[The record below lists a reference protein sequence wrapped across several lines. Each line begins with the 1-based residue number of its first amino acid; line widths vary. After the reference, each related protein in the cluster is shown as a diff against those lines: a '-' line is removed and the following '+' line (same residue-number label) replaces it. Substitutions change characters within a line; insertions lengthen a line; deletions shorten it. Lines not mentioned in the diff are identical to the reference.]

1 MTSHVFFCH
10 SFLLSNST
18 NQDVFLFQLRAFQQI
33 RSTIIHPNEVNKS
46 LQEITKQCKEMIH
59 ITLLRR
65 NIPWFVEFF
74 TELLL
79 QIGLVPIQ
87 ETDDDI
93 LNNVTDKDKL
103 QKLHRRFTSK
113 VGGVVGSSSTRSA
126 SQRYRSSQRLSLDSS
141 DTRSVG
147 STGLGIGQSKTDNSN
162 IAASMKTRTNMT
174 SPDEYF
180 TGHQEF
186 FYRFIRFVDSYSFS
200 IHLRNRIVSV
210 ITTMWSLDDWKGL
223 EERIMKLQMLSK
235 FLGVLAF
242 SPNWV
247 ETENNSLLGES
258 SLSAPGDM
266 IEDLS
271 TPFFDMK
278 QFIEKGWKEQRLIIT
293 IPWIISYLQ
302 MMSWDESSMK
312 RTYYRD
318 IFSLMRNI
326 HKWCIEQILVGCNY
340 HTFNLLLLALQLES
354 FFSEV
359 VGLGEIE
366 CHSSNNLPAQDDGD
380 NISNSLDTY
389 NIGFTSSFIIS
400 SSSHLED
407 LQKLIYD
414 LSRFGGNILIATGA
428 SKKLK
433 PYVLSSYPTSISFS
447 LIGEKQL
454 QESIHDSNTTEK
466 GFHREDN
473 KIIGK
478 MVDSFFHQHKDLQ
491 SICDFIIDLS
501 LKSASKDIE
510 KLGLDSRVKES
521 YLKYSV
527 NTEDGEMVILSDPI
541 DIDWYLKILRN
552 VELDTCESAIL
563 DFNRMIHNYISNAMK
578 AVIPAHVNNQ
588 VKDIATKISFKHAYR
603 KGESVITSFIR
614 GEVKKCIEEHVKRGQ
629 AMAST
634 FKYDKTL
641 TLNNVRLSYG
651 CDFTKLES
659 SVQALYV
666 FLSNTNE
673 SPVKDDDQKSVQEF
687 MEQLDGAKNWDKYDV
702 SIVVPVQS
710 EMRRIMKDLLIKLI
724 SIAKYLLH
732 YKQNV
737 SNESPHDNSPN
748 NPPLDIQD
756 TMDLICNMATSNLFP
771 TEIRQFSN
779 FICQPIVLRSILL
792 WLDADGYKGKNLTMI
807 SKAVTCSAIQKSHL
821 KMKLME
827 LLKSCTISQKMSI
840 NCLCILGALTV

>member
-1 MTSHVFFCH
+1 
-10 SFLLSNST
+10 
-18 NQDVFLFQLRAFQQI
+18 
-33 RSTIIHPNEVNKS
+33 
-46 LQEITKQCKEMIH
+46 MIH
-59 ITLLRR
+59 ITLFKR

-113 VGGVVGSSSTRSA
+113 VGGVVGNSSTRSA

-141 DTRSVG
+141 DTRSIG
-147 STGLGIGQSKTDNSN
+147 STGIGIGQSNTDNSN
-162 IAASMKTRTNMT
+162 IAASMNTRTNMT

-247 ETENNSLLGES
+247 ETENNGWLGGS

-266 IEDLS
+266 IEDVT

-278 QFIEKGWKEQRLIIT
+278 HFIEKGWKEQRLIVT

-302 MMSWDESSMK
+302 MMSWDESSMT
-312 RTYYRD
+312 RAYYRD

-326 HKWCIEQILVGCNY
+326 HKWCIEQILGGCNY

-366 CHSSNNLPAQDDGD
+366 CHSSNNLPAQDDDGG

-400 SSSHLED
+400 SSTHLEA
-407 LQKLIYD
+407 LQKLISD

-433 PYVLSSYPTSISFS
+433 PYVLSSYPSSISFS

-454 QESIHDSNTTEK
+454 QESIHDTNTAGK
-466 GFHREDN
+466 SFHREDN

-478 MVDSFFHQHKDLQ
+478 MVDSFFHQHKELQ

-501 LKSASKDIE
+501 LKSASKEID

-521 YLKYSV
+521 YLKHSV
-527 NTEDGEMVILSDPI
+527 NTDDGKMMILSDPV

-552 VELDTCESAIL
+552 VELDTYESATL
-563 DFNRMIHNYISNAMK
+563 DFNRMLHNYISNAMK
-578 AVIPAHVNNQ
+578 AVIPPHVNNQ
-588 VKDIATKISFKHAYR
+588 VKEIATKISFKHAYR

-614 GEVKKCIEEHVKRGQ
+614 GEVKKCIDEHVKRGQ

-641 TLNNVRLSYG
+641 TLNDVRLSYG

-659 SVQALYV
+659 SVQVLLV
-666 FLSNTNE
+666 FLTNTNNE
-673 SPVKDDDQKSVQEF
+673 SPVKDDDQKLVQEF

-710 EMRRIMKDLLIKLI
+710 EMRRIMKDLLVKLI
-724 SIAKYLLH
+724 SIAKHLLH
-732 YKQNV
+732 YKQTV
-737 SNESPHDNSPN
+737 SNESPHVNSPN
-748 NPPLDIQD
+748 NPPLDFQD
-756 TMDLICNMATSNLFP
+756 TMDLICNIATSNLFP
-771 TEIRQFSN
+771 TEIRQLSD
-779 FICQPIVLRSILL
+779 FICQPFVLRSILL
-792 WLDADGYKGKNLTMI
+792 WLDVGEKNLMTTI
-807 SKAVTCSAIQKSHL
+807 SKAVACSAIQKSRL
-821 KMKLME
+821 KTELME
-827 LLKSCTISQKMSI
+827 LLRSCTISQKMSI
-840 NCLCILGALTV
+840 NCLRILGALTECSDR